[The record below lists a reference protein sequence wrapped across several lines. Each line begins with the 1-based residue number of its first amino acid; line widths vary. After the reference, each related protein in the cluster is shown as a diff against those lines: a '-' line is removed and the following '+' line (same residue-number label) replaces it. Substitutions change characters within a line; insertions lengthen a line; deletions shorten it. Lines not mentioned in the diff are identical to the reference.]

1 MSYLQEQNHRGVF
14 MSTDSITPVEGT
26 DYRRIHRMQRRSLF
40 FRQIDLQTMILP
52 GLLAMLLFSFLP
64 LYGLT
69 IAFKDYRITSGVQGF
84 FSSDWVGLK
93 HFLAFLRDPNFT
105 NVMLNTV
112 VISVLGIVVRFP
124 VVIGFALFLNEI
136 RISWFKR
143 TVQTVSY
150 LPHFISWVIF
160 GGIIMNLLS
169 IEGGV
174 VNEVLLGL
182 GLIDEPIFFIG
193 EPRYFWGLA
202 VLSGLLKEIGWSA
215 VLYLAAIAGIDPQ
228 LYEAAIIDGA
238 GRFRRMWYI
247 TLPGMAGTIVILLI
261 LAISNI
267 LNTSFDQIW
276 VLQNTINVARS
287 EVIATYVYKIGLT
300 QLRFSYATAVGLM
313 QAVMAVVLLT
323 GANWLSNRSTG
334 RGLF

>member
-1 MSYLQEQNHRGVF
+1 
-14 MSTDSITPVEGT
+14 MSTASNGRIAQP
-26 DYRRIHRMQRRSLF
+26 DYRRVHRLQRRSLF
-40 FRQIDLQTMILP
+40 FRQIDLQSMLLP
-52 GLLAMLLFSFLP
+52 GLLAMIIFNFLP

-69 IAFKDYRITSGVQGF
+69 IAFKDYRITSGIQGF

-93 HFLAFLRDPNFT
+93 HFVAFLRDPNFG
-105 NVMLNTV
+105 NVILNTV
-112 VISVLGIVVRFP
+112 VISVLGIVIRFP

-136 RISWFKR
+136 RVSWFKR

-160 GGIIMNLLS
+160 GGIVMSLLS

-174 VNEVLLGL
+174 VNEVLLAVG
-182 GLIDEPIFFIG
+182 ITDRPIFFIG

-202 VLSGLLKEIGWSA
+202 VLSGLMKEIGWSA
-215 VLYLAAIAGIDPQ
+215 ILYLAAIAGIDPQ
-228 LYEAAIIDGA
+228 LYEASIIDGA
-238 GRFRRMWYI
+238 GRFRRMWHI
-247 TLPGMAGTIVILLI
+247 TLPGIAGTIVILLI

-276 VLQNTINVARS
+276 VLQNSINVARS
-287 EVIATYVYKIGLT
+287 EVIATYVYKVGLT

-323 GANWLSNRSTG
+323 GANWLSTRSTG